1 MEDRARQYLICQEWV
16 SQVKSRRVKLKSR
29 QAKSSHG
36 KVRQERCKRDRSMTI
51 VTVKYVLA
59 HRHDLCVTWSSSVSS
74 RHPLHDVSHGV
85 PRGSVIGIVPSE
97 KDDTQPWNSRSN
109 IIDKAWAEYLWERE
123 RVWEIVWESE
133 SVYMSEIIFVCV
145 REGERGRE
153 RECVC
158 ERENEIMFVC
168 MRESVCVCVCMWETE
183 RDKM

>member
-85 PRGSVIGIVPSE
+85 PKGSVIGIVPSE

-109 IIDKAWAEYLWERE
+109 IIERAWAEYLLEGERE
-123 RVWEIVWESE
+123 
-133 SVYMSEIIFVCV
+133 CV
-145 REGERGRE
+145 RECVCVRE

-158 ERENEIMFVC
+158 VRGRARKGQIEREHKKKSDPLKSSQKISSIECDPADNFFLC
-168 MRESVCVCVCMWETE
+168 F
-183 RDKM
+183 